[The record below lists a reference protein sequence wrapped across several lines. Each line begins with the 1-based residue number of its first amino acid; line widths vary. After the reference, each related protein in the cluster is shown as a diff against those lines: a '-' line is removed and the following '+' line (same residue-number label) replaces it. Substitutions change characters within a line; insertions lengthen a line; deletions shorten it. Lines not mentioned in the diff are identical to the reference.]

1 MQREIT
7 ELVVEEVG
15 GSGSSE
21 SSPGTEWIILW
32 LGEVQESGLPPGLE
46 QLGMVVSGLAF
57 GTQLSPRSL
66 LWLLAW
72 VLFLF
77 QTPGSNSWC
86 SEADQTDTWHFFV
99 S

>member
-1 MQREIT
+1 ME
-7 ELVVEEVG
+7 VEAC
-15 GSGSSE
+15 E

-32 LGEVQESGLPPGLE
+32 LGEVQELGPPPGLE

-57 GTQLSPRSL
+57 GTQLSPPSL
-66 LWLLAW
+66 LLLLAW

-77 QTPGSNSWC
+77 RTPSAVVPGAQKQIRQTLGN
-86 SEADQTDTWHFFV
+86 FFV